1 MAIAAGVDFG
11 TPRARVSIADRER
24 SLLATALGQ
33 RLGSF
38 PNLRVGRRE
47 GFDVQQFRGTQ
58 HDQ

>member
-11 TPRARVSIADRER
+11 TSSAWVSIPDSEG
-24 SLLATALGQ
+24 LLATVLGVP
-33 RLGSF
+33 LDSF
-38 PNLRVGRRE
+38 PNLRAGGRK

>member
-11 TPRARVSIADRER
+11 TSSAWVSIPD
-24 SLLATALGQ
+24 SKGLLATVLGVH
-33 RLGSF
+33 LGSF
-38 PNLRVGRRE
+38 PNLRAGGRK

>member
-11 TPRARVSIADRER
+11 TSSAWVFIPDSEG
-24 SLLATALGQ
+24 LLATVLGVH
-33 RLGSF
+33 LGSF
-38 PNLRVGRRE
+38 PNLRAGGRK